1 MSVQNFEFHLENSRF
16 LYGRI
21 EDIDGAFY
29 ISSSHITAIETPLPK
44 VALLN
49 ISVQSLPSAIVAF
62 EELIKHVV
70 NNTKQDNLRL
80 VRDVDPCVHI
90 GVQEQKNI
98 LDKYCAPREVPVQP
112 HV

>member
-1 MSVQNFEFHLENSRF
+1 MSVQNFEFHLENSQF

-21 EDIDGAFY
+21 EDINGAFY

-44 VALLN
+44 VALFN
-49 ISVQSLPSAIVAF
+49 IPVQSLPSAIFAF

-70 NNTKQDNLRL
+70 NNTKKDNLRL
-80 VRDVDPCVHI
+80 VRDVDPCAHI
-90 GVQEQKNI
+90 DVQEQKNI
-98 LDKYCAPREVPVQP
+98 LNKCYTPREIPVQP